1 MELLL
6 IDTQSL
12 IAWGGVFII
21 AALIFAETGL
31 LLGLA
36 LPGGETLVF
45 TSGLLVSTGTLD
57 ISIYWLVP
65 LLLAVSILGDLC
77 GFMIGRR
84 FSKRLYE
91 KEDTWYYRKKYFDIA
106 RNYLNSHSR
115 LALIM
120 GKFLP
125 IIRPFTPV
133 VSGMTQVPFPRF
145 FTLSVIASLLYI
157 SIFTLAGYFLGRS
170 FPFIKDYIFW
180 LLPISIIAAV
190 IIMYTQAKKY
200 KKEHASE
207 KIRD

>member
-6 IDTQSL
+6 IDTQGL

-57 ISIYWLVP
+57 ISIYFLVP
-65 LLLAVSILGDLC
+65 LLMAVAILGDLS
-77 GFMIGRR
+77 GFMIGRK
-84 FSKRLYE
+84 FSSRLYE
-91 KEDTWYYRKKYFDIA
+91 KKDTWYYRKKYFDIA
-106 RNYLNSHSR
+106 KDYLNRHSR
-115 LALIM
+115 LALVM

-133 VSGMTQVPFPRF
+133 VSGMTAVPFSRF
-145 FTLSVIASLLYI
+145 IGLSVIASVLYI
-157 SIFTLAGYFLGRS
+157 SIFTLSGYFLGKS
-170 FPFIKDYIFW
+170 FPFITDYIFW
-180 LLPISIIAAV
+180 LLPVSIIVAV
-190 IIMYTQAKKY
+190 VIMYSQAKKY